1 MPSLSAKVKSS
12 MMNWP
17 METKDE
23 DIGVGVKLGQCDDD
37 AGLDDHLRQDRLSGQ
52 RRPIP
57 D

>member
-1 MPSLSAKVKSS
+1 